1 MVQKPARL
9 ALSIACLQ
17 ALANKTYY
25 FLKMFQSLDHLI
37 IVVEDLEKA
46 IDNYQLIMGTPPVWT
61 GGHKSLGTSNAL
73 FNFQN
78 IYLEL
83 LSPTGEGSG
92 ADLISHYLKD
102 SGEGLIGMV
111 FATEDINSAR
121 HSLVEKGFLVEE
133 PSSGQGINN
142 SDQQTRNWKNLFLPP
157 ELTRGIFSFVIEH
170 LDENLPQSKALNASS
185 PHKLDH
191 VVINTNDADGF
202 IKIYKDTF
210 NIRLALDKI
219 IEHWNKRML
228 FFRLNKTTIE
238 VIEQKDD
245 LPSNDQMWGLA
256 WDVKDIEKAHKRLT
270 TEGIEVTP
278 VQKGIKEKT
287 LVATIK
293 SHNHNVPT
301 LLIQHLD

>member
-1 MVQKPARL
+1 M
-9 ALSIACLQ
+9 
-17 ALANKTYY
+17 
-25 FLKMFQSLDHLI
+25 
-37 IVVEDLEKA
+37 
-46 IDNYQLIMGTPPVWT
+46 
-61 GGHKSLGTSNAL
+61 
-73 FNFQN
+73 
-78 IYLEL
+78 
-83 LSPTGEGSG
+83 
-92 ADLISHYLKD
+92 
-102 SGEGLIGMV
+102 GMV

-202 IKIYKDTF
+202 IKIYKDAF

>member
-1 MVQKPARL
+1 
-9 ALSIACLQ
+9 
-17 ALANKTYY
+17 
-25 FLKMFQSLDHLI
+25 MFTRLDHLI
-37 IVVEDLEKA
+37 VAVKDLEEA
-46 IDNYQLIMGTPPVWT
+46 ENNYKKLFGISPVWK
-61 GGHKSLGTSNAL
+61 GAHKDLGTSNSL
-73 FNFQN
+73 FNFEN
-78 IYLEL
+78 TYFEL
-83 LSPTGEGSG
+83 LSASGNGAG
-92 ADLISHYLKD
+92 ADLVNKYLAK
-102 SGEGLIGMV
+102 SGEGLMGMV

-170 LDENLPQSKALNASS
+170 LDENLPQSKVLNASS

-202 IKIYKDTF
+202 IKIYKDAF

-228 FFRLNKTTIE
+228 FFRLIKTTIE
-238 VIEQKDD
+238 VIEETDD
-245 LPSNDQMWGLA
+245 LPPNDKMWGLA
-256 WDVKDIEKAHKRLT
+256 WDVKDIEKAHERLIA
-270 TEGIEVTP
+270 EGIEVTA
-278 VQKGIKEKT
+278 VQKGIKEQT

>member
-1 MVQKPARL
+1 
-9 ALSIACLQ
+9 
-17 ALANKTYY
+17 
-25 FLKMFQSLDHLI
+25 MFTRLDHLI
-37 IVVEDLEKA
+37 VAVKDLEEA
-46 IDNYQLIMGTPPVWT
+46 ENNYKKLFGFPPVWK
-61 GGHKSLGTSNAL
+61 GAHKDLGTSNSL
-73 FNFQN
+73 FNFEN
-78 IYLEL
+78 TYFEL
-83 LSPTGEGSG
+83 LSASGNGAG
-92 ADLISHYLKD
+92 ADLVNKYLAQ
-102 SGEGLIGMV
+102 SGEGLMGMV

-202 IKIYKDTF
+202 IKIYKDAF

-228 FFRLNKTTIE
+228 FFRLSKTTIE

-256 WDVKDIEKAHKRLT
+256 WDVKDIEKTHKRLT

>member
-1 MVQKPARL
+1 
-9 ALSIACLQ
+9 
-17 ALANKTYY
+17 
-25 FLKMFQSLDHLI
+25 MFTRLDHLI
-37 IVVEDLEKA
+37 VAVKDLEEA
-46 IDNYQLIMGTPPVWT
+46 ENNYKKLFGFPPVWKGT
-61 GGHKSLGTSNAL
+61 HKDLGTSNSL
-73 FNFQN
+73 FNFEN
-78 IYLEL
+78 TYFEL
-83 LSPTGEGSG
+83 LSASGNGAG
-92 ADLISHYLKD
+92 ADLVNNYLAQ

-202 IKIYKDTF
+202 IKIYKDAF

-256 WDVKDIEKAHKRLT
+256 WDVKDIEKTHKRLT

>member
-1 MVQKPARL
+1 
-9 ALSIACLQ
+9 
-17 ALANKTYY
+17 
-25 FLKMFQSLDHLI
+25 MFTRLDHLI
-37 IVVEDLEKA
+37 VAVKDLEEA
-46 IDNYQLIMGTPPVWT
+46 ENNYKKLFGISPVWK
-61 GGHKSLGTSNAL
+61 GAHKDLGTSNSL
-73 FNFQN
+73 FNFEN
-78 IYLEL
+78 TYFEL
-83 LSPTGEGSG
+83 LSASG
-92 ADLISHYLKD
+92 NGPGANLVNNYLAQ

-111 FATEDINSAR
+111 FATEDVNSVR
-121 HSLVEKGFLVEE
+121 HSLVEKGFVVEE

-142 SDQQTRNWKNLFLPP
+142 SHQQTRNWKNLFLPP
-157 ELTRGIFSFVIEH
+157 ELNRGIFSFVIEH

-202 IKIYKDTF
+202 IKIYKDAF

-228 FFRLNKTTIE
+228 FFRLSKTTIE
-238 VIEQKDD
+238 VIEETDD
-245 LPSNDQMWGLA
+245 LPPNDKMWGLA
-256 WDVKDIEKAHKRLT
+256 WDVKDIEKAHERLT
-270 TEGIEVTP
+270 AEGIEVTP
-278 VQKGIKEKT
+278 VQTGIKEQT

>member
-1 MVQKPARL
+1 
-9 ALSIACLQ
+9 
-17 ALANKTYY
+17 
-25 FLKMFQSLDHLI
+25 MFTRLDHLI
-37 IVVEDLEKA
+37 VAVKDLEEA
-46 IDNYQLIMGTPPVWT
+46 ENNYKKLFGFPPVWK
-61 GGHKSLGTSNAL
+61 GSHKDLGTSNSL
-73 FNFQN
+73 FNFEN
-78 IYLEL
+78 TYFEL
-83 LSPTGEGSG
+83 LSASGNGAG
-92 ADLISHYLKD
+92 ADLVNNYLAQ

-202 IKIYKDTF
+202 IKIYKDAF
-210 NIRLALDKI
+210 NIRLALDKV

-228 FFRLNKTTIE
+228 FFRLSKTTIE

-270 TEGIEVTP
+270 TQGIEVTP

-301 LLIQHLD
+301 LLIQHLDL

>member
-1 MVQKPARL
+1 
-9 ALSIACLQ
+9 
-17 ALANKTYY
+17 
-25 FLKMFQSLDHLI
+25 MFTRLDHLI
-37 IVVEDLEKA
+37 VAVKDLEEA
-46 IDNYQLIMGTPPVWT
+46 ENNYKKLFGFPPVWKGT
-61 GGHKSLGTSNAL
+61 HKDLGTSNSL
-73 FNFQN
+73 FNFEN
-78 IYLEL
+78 TYFEL
-83 LSPTGEGSG
+83 LSASGNGAG
-92 ADLISHYLKD
+92 ADLVNHYLAQ

-121 HSLVEKGFLVEE
+121 HSLLEKGFLVEE

-202 IKIYKDTF
+202 IKIYKDAF

>member
-1 MVQKPARL
+1 MFAR
-9 ALSIACLQ
+9 
-17 ALANKTYY
+17 
-25 FLKMFQSLDHLI
+25 LDHLI
-37 IVVEDLEKA
+37 VAVKDLKEA
-46 IDNYQLIMGTPPVWT
+46 ENNYKKLFGFTPVWK
-61 GGHKSLGTSNAL
+61 GIHKDWGTSNSL
-73 FNFQN
+73 FNFEN
-78 IYLEL
+78 TYFEL
-83 LSPTGEGSG
+83 LSASGNGEG
-92 ADLISHYLKD
+92 ADLVNNYLAQ
-102 SGEGLIGMV
+102 SGEGLMGMV
-111 FATEDINSAR
+111 FATEDINSASD
-121 HSLVEKGFLVEE
+121 SLVEKGFLVEE
-133 PSSGQGINN
+133 SSNGQGINN
-142 SDQQTRNWKNLFLPP
+142 SDQQTRKWKNLFLPP

-202 IKIYKDTF
+202 IKIYRDTF
-210 NIRLALDKI
+210 NIRLALDKF
-219 IEHWNKRML
+219 IEHWQKRML

-245 LPSNDQMWGLA
+245 LPSNDKMWGLA
-256 WDVKDIEKAHKRLT
+256 WEVKDIKKAHTRLVA
-270 TEGIEVTP
+270 EGIEVTP

>member
-1 MVQKPARL
+1 
-9 ALSIACLQ
+9 
-17 ALANKTYY
+17 
-25 FLKMFQSLDHLI
+25 MFTKLDHLI
-37 IVVEDLEKA
+37 VAVKDLEEA
-46 IDNYQLIMGTPPVWT
+46 ENNYKKLFGFPPVWKGT
-61 GGHKSLGTSNAL
+61 HKDLGTSNSL
-73 FNFQN
+73 FNFEN
-78 IYLEL
+78 TYFEL
-83 LSPTGEGSG
+83 LSASGNGAG
-92 ADLISHYLKD
+92 ADLVNHYLAQ

-121 HSLVEKGFLVEE
+121 HSLLEKGFLVEE

-202 IKIYKDTF
+202 IKIYKDAF

-245 LPSNDQMWGLA
+245 LSSNDQMWGLA

-301 LLIQHLD
+301 LLIQHLN